1 MAMKEVSTQ
10 ETLYGLG
17 CGINFK
23 PRWETTLEDTS
34 LMQLPLFIITL
45 QGNNLIRSYSS
56 PKVVTHWVIISP
68 SRLAFKPFLNL
79 LSVTTSSSTI

>member
-23 PRWETTLEDTS
+23 PRRETTLGDTS
-34 LMQLPLFIITL
+34 LMQLPLSIITL
-45 QGNNLIRSYSS
+45 QGHI
-56 PKVVTHWVIISP
+56 
-68 SRLAFKPFLNL
+68 L
-79 LSVTTSSSTI
+79 LLR